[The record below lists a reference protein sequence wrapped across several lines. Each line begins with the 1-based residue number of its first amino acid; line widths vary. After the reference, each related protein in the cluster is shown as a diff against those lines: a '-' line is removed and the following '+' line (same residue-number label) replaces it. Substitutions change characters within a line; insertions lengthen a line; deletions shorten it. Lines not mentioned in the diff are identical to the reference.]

1 MSLEVQNL
9 TIRFGP
15 RRVVEGV
22 TLSLHRGEVVG
33 LAGESGSGKSMTAN
47 AILGLAELMRARVEG
62 SICLDG
68 DELVGAPQGLMRS
81 IRGRR
86 IAMIFQSPAAAF
98 NPVLRVGKVF
108 TRTLRLHGE
117 RSRSAALER
126 AEKALE
132 EVMLPPRVLERYP
145 HQLSGGQLQRVA
157 ISLALALHAE
167 FLLADEPTSALD
179 VTVQAEILAL
189 LRGLCENEELGV
201 LFISHDLAVIAEVSD
216 HVAIMHQGHIVES
229 GSTAEMIRR
238 PQHEYTRELLSAVP
252 TLESETRLRQ

>member
-9 TIRFGP
+9 TISFGT

-47 AILGLAELMRARVEG
+47 AVMGLAELMGARVEG
-62 SICLDG
+62 SVSLDG
-68 DELVGAPQGLMRS
+68 EELVGASQSFMRS

-86 IAMIFQSPAAAF
+86 IAMIFQSPGAAF
-98 NPVLRVGKVF
+98 NPVLHVGELF

-117 RSRSAALER
+117 RSRSAARDR
-126 AEKALE
+126 AKTALE

-145 HQLSGGQLQRVA
+145 HELSGGQLQRVA

-189 LRGLCENEELGV
+189 LRRLCEDEKLAV
-201 LFISHDLAVIAEVSD
+201 LFISHDLAVIAEMSD
-216 HVAIMHQGHIVES
+216 HVAIMHQGRIVES
-229 GSTAEMIRR
+229 GSTAELIGH

-252 TLESETRLRQ
+252 TLESETHVRQ